1 MAFARHVRI
10 IMTATLGS
18 GILVSLPSAA
28 RAQSLD
34 ELRQMSIEE
43 LIDVNVSSVFK
54 TEGKLSEAPAAIY
67 VISQNDI
74 VRSGAQT
81 IPEALR
87 LAPNLQ
93 VAQTGASRYTITARG
108 MSGNEL
114 AQNFPNK
121 LLILI
126 DGRSV
131 YSPLFSGIYWDAQ
144 DVMLSDVDRIEVIS
158 GPGSTLWG
166 ANAVT
171 GVINIITRSA
181 TETQGALADVAVGN
195 QERTAGVRYGGTAG
209 PDLNYRIYAKAFSI
223 DETQT
228 AARMG
233 ADDGWD
239 RLQGGFRADWNAA
252 PDDLLTFQGDL
263 FQAKI
268 NQGALTD
275 QTVRGGNLVARWTR
289 TKANGELQVQAYY
302 DRLTRRN
309 EAEGIDLGIENY
321 DLDAQQSIALGSHA
335 LVVGGGIRV
344 SKFETD
350 PTGGLAFS
358 PAGRTLKLGNIFA
371 QDTVALSSTL
381 KATLGL
387 KLENG
392 PYTGTTL
399 LPNVRFA
406 WQLQPNALIWAAAS
420 RAIRSPTPFD
430 TEVMETV
437 GTALFLVGDANYKI
451 EKVTAVEFGTRFQ
464 PTSDMSVSVSTFYN
478 AYDDLRSIEIT
489 PVTFLP
495 LTWGNNIKGHTY
507 GVEAWADFNVTDWW
521 RLTAQY
527 GLLLGD
533 FRFKPGASQLLGISQ
548 VRNDPKHNA
557 SLRSSMNIGSNLT
570 LDADLRHVS
579 KRPEPRVNAFTEL
592 NARVGWRVSD
602 TLQLFVAGANLLHKS
617 HFEYA
622 EPRSNRIP
630 RRVLVGLQWV
640 H

>member
-1 MAFARHVRI
+1 MAFARRART
-10 IMTATLGS
+10 IMNATFSISLFLFLQTAANAQTLD
-18 GILVSLPSAA
+18 A
-28 RAQSLD
+28 
-34 ELRQMSIEE
+34 LRQMSIEE
-43 LIDVNVSSVFK
+43 LSDVNVSSVFK
-54 TEGKLSEAPAAIY
+54 SEGKLSEAPAAIY
-67 VISQNDI
+67 VISQADI
-74 VRSGAQT
+74 ARSGAQT

-144 DVMLSDVDRIEVIS
+144 DVLLSDVDRIEVIS

-171 GVINIITRSA
+171 GVINIITRNTAES
-181 TETQGALADVAVGN
+181 QGALVDLAVGN
-195 QERTAGVRYGGTAG
+195 QEKVVGIRYGGTLG
-209 PDLNYRIYAKAFSI
+209 PDVNYRFYTKAFSI

-228 AARMG
+228 AARTG
-233 ADDGWD
+233 AGDGWD
-239 RLQGGFRADWNAA
+239 RIQGGFRTDWNAA
-252 PDDLLTFQGDL
+252 AEDLITFQGDI
-263 FQAKI
+263 FKAKI
-268 NQGALTD
+268 NQGTRTD
-275 QTVRGGNLVARWTR
+275 QTVRGHNLVARWTR

-321 DLDAQQSIALGSHA
+321 DLDAQQTIGLGNHA
-335 LVVGGGIRV
+335 LVVGGGIRI

-350 PTGGLAFS
+350 ATGGLAFS
-358 PAGRTLKLGNIFA
+358 PADRTLKLGNVFA
-371 QDTVALSSTL
+371 QDTITLSPKL

-399 LPNVRFA
+399 MPNLRLA
-406 WQLQPNALIWAAAS
+406 WQPDPDTLFWAAAS

-430 TEVMETV
+430 TEVVETV
-437 GTALFLVGDANYKI
+437 NSALFLVGDPNYKI
-451 EKVTAVEFGTRFQ
+451 EKVTAFEFGTRFK
-464 PTSDMSVSVSTFYN
+464 PTPDVSVSVSSFYN
-478 AYDDLRSIEIT
+478 VYDDLRTIELT

-495 LTWGNNIKGHTY
+495 LIWGNNIKGSTY
-507 GVEAWADFNVTDWW
+507 GVEAWADVNVTDWW
-521 RLTAQY
+521 RLTAHY

-533 FRFKPGASQLLGISQ
+533 FEFKPGASELLGLSQ

-557 SLRSSMNIGSNLT
+557 SLRSSMNIGPNLT
-570 LDADLRHVS
+570 LDADLRYVS
-579 KRPEPRVNAFTEL
+579 TRPEPRVDAYTEL
-592 NARVGWRVSD
+592 NARAGWRVSD
-602 TLQLFVAGANLLHKS
+602 TLQLFVSGANLLHKS
-617 HFEYA
+617 HYEYA
-622 EPRSNRIP
+622 PPRSNRIP

>member
-1 MAFARHVRI
+1 MAFARRPRT
-10 IMTATLGS
+10 IMNATFSISLLLFLQTAANAQTLD
-18 GILVSLPSAA
+18 A
-28 RAQSLD
+28 
-34 ELRQMSIEE
+34 LRQMSIEE
-43 LIDVNVSSVFK
+43 LSDVNVSSVFRS
-54 TEGKLSEAPAAIY
+54 EGKLSEAPAAIY
-67 VISQNDI
+67 VISQADI
-74 VRSGAQT
+74 ARSGAQT

-144 DVMLSDVDRIEVIS
+144 DVLLSDVDRIEVIS

-171 GVINIITRSA
+171 GVINIITRNTAES
-181 TETQGALADVAVGN
+181 QGALVDLAVGN
-195 QERTAGVRYGGTAG
+195 QEKVVGIRYGGTIG
-209 PDLNYRIYAKAFSI
+209 PDVNYRFYTKAFSI

-228 AARMG
+228 AARTG
-233 ADDGWD
+233 AGDGWD
-239 RLQGGFRADWNAA
+239 RIQGGFRADWNAA
-252 PDDLLTFQGDL
+252 PEDLITFQGDIVK
-263 FQAKI
+263 AKI
-268 NQGALTD
+268 NQGTRTD
-275 QTVRGGNLVARWTR
+275 QTVRGKNLVARWTR
-289 TKANGELQVQAYY
+289 TKTNGEFQVQAYY

-321 DLDAQQSIALGSHA
+321 DLDAQQTIGLGNHA
-335 LVVGGGIRV
+335 VVVGGGIRI

-358 PAGRTLKLGNIFA
+358 PADRTLKLGNVFA
-371 QDTVALSSTL
+371 QDTITLSPKL

-399 LPNVRFA
+399 MPNVRLA
-406 WQLQPNALIWAAAS
+406 WQPDPDTLFWAAAS

-430 TEVMETV
+430 TEVVETV
-437 GTALFLVGDANYKI
+437 GSTLFLVGDPDYKI
-451 EKVTAVEFGTRFQ
+451 EKVTAFEFGTRFK
-464 PTSDMSVSVSTFYN
+464 PTPDVAVSVSTFYN
-478 AYDDLRSIEIT
+478 VYDDLRTIEIT

-495 LTWGNNIKGHTY
+495 LIWGNNIKGSTY
-507 GVEAWADFNVTDWW
+507 GVEAWADVNVTDWW

-533 FRFKPGASQLLGISQ
+533 FEFKPGASELLGLSQ

-557 SLRSSMNIGSNLT
+557 SLRSSMNIGPNLT
-570 LDADLRHVS
+570 LDADLRYVS
-579 KRPEPRVNAFTEL
+579 TRPEPRVEAYTEL
-592 NARVGWRVSD
+592 NARAAWRVSD
-602 TLQLFVAGANLLHKS
+602 TLQFFVSGANLLHKS
-617 HFEYA
+617 HYEYA
-622 EPRSNRIP
+622 QPRSNRIP

>member
-1 MAFARHVRI
+1 MALARRARMV
-10 IMTATLGS
+10 MAATLS
-18 GILVSLPSAA
+18 TSLLLFFETAVQ
-28 RAQSLD
+28 AQSLD
-34 ELRQMSIEE
+34 DLRQMSIEE
-43 LIDVNVSSVFK
+43 LSDVNVSSVFK

-67 VISQNDI
+67 VISQADI
-74 VRSGAQT
+74 IRSGAQT

-144 DVMLSDVDRIEVIS
+144 DVLLSDVDRIEVIS

-181 TETQGALADVAVGN
+181 TETQGALVDLAVGN
-195 QERTAGVRYGGTAG
+195 QEKAVGIRYGGTLG
-209 PDLNYRIYAKAFSI
+209 PDVNYRFYTKAFSI
-223 DETQT
+223 DETLT
-228 AARMG
+228 AARTG
-233 ADDGWD
+233 AGDGWD
-239 RLQGGFRADWNAA
+239 RIQGGFRADWNAA
-252 PDDLLTFQGDL
+252 ADDLITFQGDI
-263 FQAKI
+263 FKAKI
-268 NQGALTD
+268 NQGALQD
-275 QTVRGGNLVARWTR
+275 QTVRGSNVLARWTR
-289 TKANGELQVQAYY
+289 TKANGEFQLQAYY

-309 EAEGIDLGIENY
+309 EAEGVDLSIENY
-321 DLDAQQSIALGSHA
+321 DLDAQQSIALGNHA
-335 LVVGGGIRV
+335 LVVGGGVRI
-344 SKFETD
+344 SKFET
-350 PTGGLAFS
+350 PQGGALAFS
-358 PAGRTLKLGNIFA
+358 PSERTLKLGNIFA
-371 QDTVALSSTL
+371 QDTISVTPTL

-392 PYTGTTL
+392 PYTGTDF

-406 WQLQPNALIWAAAS
+406 WQPRADTLLWAAAS

-430 TEVMETV
+430 TEVVETV
-437 GTALFLVGDANYKI
+437 GSTVFIVGDPNYKT
-451 EKVTAVEFGTRFQ
+451 EKVTAFEIGTRLQ
-464 PTSDMSVSVSTFYN
+464 PTPQMSVSLSAFYN
-478 AYDDLRSIEIT
+478 TYDDLRTIEIT
-489 PVTFLP
+489 PVSFLP
-495 LTWGNNIKGHTY
+495 LIWGNNIKGHTY
-507 GVEAWADFNVTDWW
+507 GFEAWADVNVTDWW

-527 GLLLGD
+527 GLILGD
-533 FRFKPGASQLLGISQ
+533 FKFKPDGSQLLGLSQ

-557 SLRSSMNIGSNLT
+557 SLRSSMNIGANFT
-570 LDADLRHVS
+570 LDADLRYVS
-579 KRPEPRVNAFTEL
+579 ARPEPRVEAYTEL
-592 NARVGWRVSD
+592 NARAGWRVSD
-602 TLQLFVAGANLLHKS
+602 TLQLFVSGANLLHKS
-617 HFEYA
+617 HYEYA
-622 EPRSNRIP
+622 APRSNRIP

>member
-1 MAFARHVRI
+1 
-10 IMTATLGS
+10 MTASFTTSFL
-18 GILVSLPSAA
+18 LLFQMPAQ
-28 RAQSLD
+28 AQSLD
-34 ELRQMSIEE
+34 DLRQMSIEE
-43 LIDVNVSSVFK
+43 LSTVNVSSVFK
-54 TEGKLSEAPAAIY
+54 TDGKLSEAPAAIY
-67 VISQNDI
+67 VITQADI
-74 VRSGAQT
+74 IRSGAQT

-144 DVMLSDVDRIEVIS
+144 DVLLTDVDRIEVSS

-181 TETQGALADVAVGN
+181 AETQGALVDLAVGN
-195 QERTAGVRYGGTAG
+195 QEKVVSLRYGGTIG
-209 PDLNYRIYAKAFSI
+209 PDVNYRLYTKAFSI

-228 AARMG
+228 ASRIG
-233 ADDGWD
+233 AGDGWD
-239 RLQGGFRADWNAA
+239 RVQGGFRADWTPA
-252 PDDLLTFQGDL
+252 PEDMITVQGDI
-263 FQAKI
+263 FQAKV
-268 NQGALTD
+268 NQGPLSD
-275 QTVRGGNLVARWTR
+275 QTIRGGNLVARWTHS
-289 TKANGELQVQAYY
+289 TANGELQIQGYY
-302 DRLTRRN
+302 DRLSRRN
-309 EAEGIDLGIENY
+309 EAEGIDLDIENY
-321 DLDAQQSIALGSHA
+321 DFDTQQIIALENHA
-335 LVVGGGIRV
+335 LVFGGGIRV
-344 SKFETD
+344 SKYDTN

-358 PAGRTLKLGNIFA
+358 PSGRTLKLGNIFA
-371 QDTVALSSTL
+371 QDTISISPTL
-381 KATLGL
+381 KATLGV

-392 PYTGTTL
+392 PYTGTSL
-399 LPNVRFA
+399 LPNVRLA
-406 WQLQPNALIWAAAS
+406 WQPKTNVLLWAAAS

-430 TEVMETV
+430 TEVVETV
-437 GTALFLVGDANYKI
+437 GPTLFLVGDPNYKL
-451 EKVTAVEFGTRFQ
+451 EKLSSFEIGTRFQ
-464 PTSDMSVSVSTFYN
+464 PTADMSISVSTFYN
-478 AYDDLRSIEIT
+478 VFDDLRTIELT

-495 LTWGNNIKGHTY
+495 LIWGNNIKGHTY
-507 GVEAWADFNVTDWW
+507 GLEAWADVKLTEYW

-533 FRFKPGASQLLGISQ
+533 FQFKPGASTLLGLSQ

-557 SLRSSMNIGSNLT
+557 SIRSSLNFGPSIT
-570 LDADLRHVS
+570 FDADLRYVS
-579 KRPEPRVNAFTEL
+579 TRPEPRVEAYTEL

-602 TLQLFVAGANLLHKS
+602 TLQLFASGSNLLHKS
-617 HFEYA
+617 HYEYA
-622 EPRSNRIP
+622 APRSNRIP
-630 RRVLVGLQWV
+630 RRVLIGLQWV

>member
-1 MAFARHVRI
+1 MAFARQVRI
-10 IMTATLGS
+10 IMTATLGPAV
-18 GILVSLPSAA
+18 LVSLPSAA

-34 ELRQMSIEE
+34 DLRQMSIEE
-43 LIDVNVSSVFK
+43 LTDVNVSSVFK

-74 VRSGAQT
+74 IRSGAQT

-144 DVMLSDVDRIEVIS
+144 DVLLSDVDRIEVIS

-195 QERTAGVRYGGTAG
+195 QERTVGVRYGGTAG

-228 AARMG
+228 AARTG
-233 ADDGWD
+233 AGDGWD
-239 RLQGGFRADWNAA
+239 RVQGGFRADWNAA

-321 DLDAQQSIALGSHA
+321 DLDAQQSIALGNHA
-335 LVVGGGIRV
+335 LVVGGGIRI

-358 PAGRTLKLGNIFA
+358 PADRTLKLANVFA
-371 QDTVALSSTL
+371 QDTLALSPNL

-399 LPNVRFA
+399 LPNVRLA
-406 WQLQPNALIWAAAS
+406 WQLRPNALIWAAAS

-430 TEVMETV
+430 TEVVETV
-437 GTALFLVGDANYKI
+437 GSALFLVGDANYQI
-451 EKVTAVEFGTRFQ
+451 EKVTSAEFGTRFQ
-464 PTSDMSVSVSTFYN
+464 PTSDMSVSISTFYN
-478 AYDDLRSIEIT
+478 AYDDLRSIELT

-579 KRPEPRVNAFTEL
+579 KRPEPRVKAFTEL

-602 TLQLFVAGANLLHKS
+602 TLQFFVAGANLLHKS